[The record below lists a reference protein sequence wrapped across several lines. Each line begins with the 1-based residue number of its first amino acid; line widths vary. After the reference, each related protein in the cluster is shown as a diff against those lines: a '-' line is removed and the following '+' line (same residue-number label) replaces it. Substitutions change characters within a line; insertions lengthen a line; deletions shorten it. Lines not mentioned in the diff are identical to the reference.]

1 MAKILLA
8 AVFAVGLCVLSGCA
22 ESAERPALLA
32 AAARNLRCPPT
43 EMEAQLSRE
52 TAKVR
57 EYYVACDFVYTT
69 VHCADGRCFP
79 AKPKQPCFGGGC
91 FTEDP
96 VTLEWTLD
104 DPQVDLKHVDH

>member
-1 MAKILLA
+1 
-8 AVFAVGLCVLSGCA
+8 
-22 ESAERPALLA
+22 
-32 AAARNLRCPPT
+32 
-43 EMEAQLSRE
+43 
-52 TAKVR
+52 
-57 EYYVACDFVYTT
+57 VYTT

>member
-69 VHCADGRCFP
+69 VHCADGRCF
-79 AKPKQPCFGGGC
+79 
-91 FTEDP
+91 TEDP